1 MLSEKT
7 LKRAKELQEYL
18 NKRKKGYD
26 AVQLG
31 EDMICFVFDSV
42 LLEKKSY
49 GIELIPVIALRKDVI
64 NITTRIDYDLDIS
77 KYSKILE
84 VLHELNNDVIF
95 KYYINTTANEVEAVY
110 TIKDFDS
117 YYFNNFDY
125 IFNIL
130 SQILISFDYFDI
142 INKIIHL

>member
-18 NKRKKGYD
+18 NRKGKGYD
-26 AVQLG
+26 IVQSG
-31 EDMICFVFDSV
+31 EDMISFVFDSV
-42 LLEKKSY
+42 FLEKSY
-49 GIELIPVIALRKDVI
+49 GIELIPVITLQKDVI

-125 IFNIL
+125 ILNIL
-130 SQILISFDYFDI
+130 SQILITFDYYDI

>member
-18 NKRKKGYD
+18 NKRKEGYD
-26 AVQLG
+26 VVQCG

-42 LLEKKSY
+42 LLEKSY
-49 GIELIPVIALRKDVI
+49 GIELIPVITLRKDII

-77 KYSKILE
+77 KYSKILD

-130 SQILISFDYFDI
+130 SQILITFDYYDI
-142 INKIIHL
+142 VNKIIHL

>member
-7 LKRAKELQEYL
+7 LKRTKELQEYL
-18 NKRKKGYD
+18 NRKGKGYD
-26 AVQLG
+26 IIQWG

-42 LLEKKSY
+42 LLEKSY
-49 GIELIPVIALRKDVI
+49 GIELIPVITLRKDII

-77 KYSKILE
+77 KYSKILD

-95 KYYINTTANEVEAVY
+95 KYYINTSANEVEAVY

-125 IFNIL
+125 ILNIL
-130 SQILISFDYFDI
+130 SQILITFDYYDI
-142 INKIIHL
+142 INKIIRL

>member
-26 AVQLG
+26 VVQWG

-42 LLEKKSY
+42 LLKKNY
-49 GIELIPVIALRKDVI
+49 GIELIPVITLRKDII

-77 KYSKILE
+77 KYSKILD

-130 SQILISFDYFDI
+130 SQILITFDYYDI
-142 INKIIHL
+142 VNKIIHL

>member
-7 LKRAKELQEYL
+7 LKRTKELQEYL
-18 NKRKKGYD
+18 NRKGKGYD
-26 AVQLG
+26 IVQRG
-31 EDMICFVFDSV
+31 EDMISFVFDSV
-42 LLEKKSY
+42 LLEKSY
-49 GIELIPVIALRKDVI
+49 GIELIHVINLRKDVI
-64 NITTRIDYDLDIS
+64 NIKTRIDYDLDIS

-95 KYYINTTANEVEAVY
+95 KYYINTAANEVEAVY

-125 IFNIL
+125 ILNIL
-130 SQILISFDYFDI
+130 SQILITFDYFGI
-142 INKIIHL
+142 IDKVIRL